1 MNNQITIADLADS
14 PILGNSKEV
23 MAYLESYTPKDE
35 VEMMLV
41 TQMAL
46 CHNLVLGNVSKS
58 KSAFSPDPDALK
70 NAAVFKR
77 LFNKQVHTLKRYRKY
92 SGPSI
97 SFNNIV
103 AGNAVVGDIN
113 PLVGQ

>member
-1 MNNQITIADLADS
+1 M
-14 PILGNSKEV
+14 
-23 MAYLESYTPKDE
+23 ESYSPKDE

-46 CHNLVLGNVSKS
+46 CHNLVLSNISKS
-58 KSAFSPDPDALK
+58 KSIFSSDPDALK
-70 NAAVFKR
+70 HAAVFMR
-77 LFNKQVHTLKRYRKY
+77 LFNEQVHTLKRYRKY
-92 SGPSI
+92 GGPSI

-113 PLVGQ
+113 SPCRENKCPAR